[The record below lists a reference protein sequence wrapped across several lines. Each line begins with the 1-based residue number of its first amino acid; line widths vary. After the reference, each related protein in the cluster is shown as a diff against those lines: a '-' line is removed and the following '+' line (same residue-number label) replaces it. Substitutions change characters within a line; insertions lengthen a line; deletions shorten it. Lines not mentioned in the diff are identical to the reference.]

1 MASERVKSLAG
12 ARDDRYPIRGTFFG
26 CCAAAMIATASNTT
40 TTRIDGTTALFI
52 AHLVSSVMYHA
63 YRDKEKCDL
72 HGGKRQ
78 VFVEWEDQIQPK
90 IELNHATVE
99 SCRIKY

>member
-1 MASERVKSLAG
+1 
-12 ARDDRYPIRGTFFG
+12 
-26 CCAAAMIATASNTT
+26 
-40 TTRIDGTTALFI
+40 
-52 AHLVSSVMYHA
+52 MYHA
-63 YRDKEKCDL
+63 DRDKEKRDL

-99 SCRIKY
+99 SCRIKYGSKERDNKIISVDISVRGQLLARDRKAPRKSSEARKKKIGIQEGDIRR